1 MNASSI
7 QATAPTCLMC
17 DAPLS
22 AALAR
27 SGKRCCP
34 GECEWRYALLRRQDK
49 VCAVCGRPLAE
60 RELSARVCAAP
71 ECRRIGLADF
81 ARRVYE
87 RNQARSQALIRQ
99 EIERATRLRDRVM
112 SAFPLREPAAFPLTV
127 IPAFTAKPA
136 NLPERRRRN
145 FRDHLMTLIA
155 QVAAAPA
162 SPPIPDRAEG
172 QTAVAE
178 VPPIPDRA
186 EGQTAV
192 VEAPPAARAVMG
204 MACACCKGACCK
216 DGADHAY
223 LTVDTIRRYRS
234 AHPEQ
239 RPRDTLAAYLDRVG
253 PRTYQGSCIFHRSDG
268 CALSRDMRADLCNR
282 HYCKALLEFQ
292 RTLPAEGPIRA
303 FFVAADFGVVRAA
316 ALVNEN
322 QMLTVATE

>member
-7 QATAPTCLMC
+7 SATAPTCLMC

-22 AALAR
+22 ASLTR

-60 RELSARVCAAP
+60 QELSARVCAAP

-87 RNQARSQALIRQ
+87 RNQARSQALIQQ

-112 SAFPLREPAAFPLTV
+112 SAFPLQEPASFPLTV
-127 IPAFTAKPA
+127 IPAFTARLV
-136 NLPERRRRN
+136 NLPERRRSN
-145 FRDHLMTLIA
+145 FRDHLTTLIA
-155 QVAAAPA
+155 QAVAPA

-178 VPPIPDRA
+178 
-186 EGQTAV
+186 
-192 VEAPPAARAVMG
+192 APPAARAVMG
-204 MACACCKGACCK
+204 MACSCCKGACCK

-223 LTVDTIRRYRS
+223 LTVDTIRRYRA

-253 PRTYQGSCIFHRSDG
+253 HRTYEGSCIFHRGDG
-268 CALSRDMRADLCNR
+268 CALPRDMRADLCNR

-316 ALVNEN
+316 ALAHEN
-322 QMLTVATE
+322 QMLSIAPE

>member
-1 MNASSI
+1 MNASSVS
-7 QATAPTCLMC
+7 ATAPTCLMC

-22 AALAR
+22 ASLAR

-60 RELSARVCAAP
+60 QELSARVCAAP

-112 SAFPLREPAAFPLTV
+112 SAFPLREPASFPLTV
-127 IPAFTAKPA
+127 IPAFAAKPV

-155 QVAAAPA
+155 QATAAPA

-172 QTAVAE
+172 QTAA
-178 VPPIPDRA
+178 A
-186 EGQTAV
+186 
-192 VEAPPAARAVMG
+192 EAPPAARAVMG

-253 PRTYQGSCIFHRSDG
+253 HRTCEGSCIFHRSDG